1 MLRKGLKELIFRE
14 KKGDKDFRL
23 IDTERPVLFRDQ
35 FPYEE
40 VCRVRFDRSIVTI
53 DPPDEIFITDTT
65 FRDGQ
70 QARPPYKVEQIV
82 TLFKFLHRLGGPN
95 GVIRQSEFF
104 LYSDKDRKAVEKCLE
119 LGYKYPE
126 VTGWIRAN
134 PKDFQL
140 VKDMGLKETGI
151 LTSVSDYHIFMKLG
165 KTRSQ
170 AMKDYLKIVEAALE
184 AGVKP
189 RCHFEDVTRSDIYGF
204 SIPFAQQL
212 MKLCEGTDMRV
223 KIRLCDTM
231 GVGVPYPEAVL
242 PRSVPK
248 LVRAFVED
256 AGVPPEEL
264 EWHGHNDFYKAVVN
278 GTTAW
283 LYGCAAVNCTLLGFG
298 ERTGNSPLEAM
309 IIEYISL
316 VGDNNGVDTLVIT
329 EIRNYFERELGYHI
343 PPNMPFVGS
352 EFNTTSAGIHI
363 DGLLKNREIYT
374 IFNTEKILGVPIGV
388 QVTDKSGLAGIAHW
402 INSHFALEESRRV
415 DKNHPGVVKVH
426 KWVMK
431 QYQMGRVTAIS
442 PKELERQVRKFI
454 PEIFVSEYDLIKRKA
469 KSLASELL
477 ASLLDHPSIAS
488 LDPEKAEPVL
498 REAVEENPFIKFAY
512 IVDLDGRKIT
522 RNITQVVDR
531 GRYKKEE
538 TDIDYSTR
546 DWFVE
551 PIKTGRIY
559 VSEPRT
565 SRITGNLIITVSGP
579 IKNDSGEIVGVL
591 GLDMNFDD
599 LVKLEEEDEE
609 EALHAK
615 EL

>member
-1 MLRKGLKELIFRE
+1 MVKKGLKDIIYNADTR
-14 KKGDKDFRL
+14 KKEFRL
-23 IDTERPVLFRDQ
+23 VDVEKPELFRDQ
-35 FPYEE
+35 FPYYD
-40 VCRVRFDRSIVTI
+40 VCRVRFDKKVVTI

-95 GVIRQSEFF
+95 GVVRQTEFF
-104 LYSDKDRKAVEKCLE
+104 LYSDRDRKAVEKCLE
-119 LGYKYPE
+119 LGYRYPE

-184 AGVKP
+184 AGIKP
-189 RCHFEDVTRSDIYGF
+189 RCHFEDVTRSDVYGF
-204 SIPFAQQL
+204 AVPFAQQL
-212 MKLCEGTDMRV
+212 MKLCEGSNIKV

-248 LVRAFVED
+248 LIRAFVED
-256 AGVPPEEL
+256 AGVPSEEL

-278 GTTAW
+278 GTAAW

-309 IIEYISL
+309 IMEYISL
-316 VGDNNGVDTLVIT
+316 MGHNNGVDTLVIT

-352 EFNTTSAGIHI
+352 DFNTTSAGVHI
-363 DGLLKNREIYT
+363 DGIMKNREIYT
-374 IFNTEKILGVPIGV
+374 IFDTEKILGVPIGV

-402 INSHFALEESRRV
+402 INSHFALEEGRRV
-415 DKNHPGVVKVH
+415 DKNHPGVVKIY

-431 QYQMGRVTAIS
+431 QYEKGRVTAIS
-442 PKELERQVRKFI
+442 PKELEKQVRKYI
-454 PEIFVSEYDLIKRKA
+454 PEIFVSEYDLIKKKA
-469 KSLASELL
+469 KELASEILSNLL
-477 ASLLDHPSIAS
+477 NHPSIVS
-488 LDPEKAEPVL
+488 LDPKKAEPVL
-498 REAVEENPFIKFAY
+498 QEVVEDNPFITFAY
-512 IVDLDGRKIT
+512 IVDLDGKKIT
-522 RNITQVVDR
+522 RNITQVADKGKYR
-531 GRYKKEE
+531 EE
-538 TDIDYSTR
+538 ATEIDYSTR
-546 DWFVE
+546 DWFIQ
-551 PIKTGRIY
+551 PIKTGKIY
-559 VSEPRT
+559 VSEPHT
-565 SRITGNLIITVSGP
+565 SRITGDLIITVSGP
-579 IKNDSGEIVGVL
+579 IRNDSGEIVGVL
-591 GLDMNFDD
+591 GLDMRFED
-599 LVKLEEEDEE
+599 LVKLEDEGE
-609 EALHAK
+609 TQSEVS
-615 EL
+615 